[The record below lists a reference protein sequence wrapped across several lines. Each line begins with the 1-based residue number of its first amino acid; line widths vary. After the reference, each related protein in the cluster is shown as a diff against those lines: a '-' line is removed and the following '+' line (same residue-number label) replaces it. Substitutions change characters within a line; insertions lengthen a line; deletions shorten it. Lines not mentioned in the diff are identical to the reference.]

1 MKKRG
6 KLFKKIF
13 ESKEHSSWLIRYW
26 YITKM
31 KYKNYHNHKLYVIE
45 HLKLR
50 WMTIVQEHP
59 QPTCYQSTKK
69 QIKKSLEKK
78 KC

>member
-1 MKKRG
+1 
-6 KLFKKIF
+6 
-13 ESKEHSSWLIRYW
+13 
-26 YITKM
+26 M

-50 WMTIVQEHP
+50 WMTIVQDSIKHP

>member
-1 MKKRG
+1 
-6 KLFKKIF
+6 
-13 ESKEHSSWLIRYW
+13 
-26 YITKM
+26 M

-69 QIKKSLEKK
+69 QIKKSVEKK